1 MNILFLTD
9 NFPPEVNAP
18 ASRVYDHCAQWVREG
33 HNVTVITCFPN
44 FPLGKIFA
52 GYKNSLFYKED
63 MSGIKVIRVWTFI
76 APNEGIFMRT
86 FDYFSFMISS
96 FVAGLFLR
104 RLDVIIGTSPQFFTV
119 ISAFMLSHLKSVPWV
134 FELRDIWPE
143 SIRAVGAIHNKT
155 IIKTL
160 EKLEMFLYKKADA
173 IISVTDS
180 FKNILKKR
188 GINHKKI
195 FVVKNGI
202 DLDKFTPLKKD
213 RKLTD
218 LFSLEN
224 KFVVGYIGTH
234 GLAHSLETVLFAA
247 HQLQKQSENSYHFL
261 LLGDGARKKYL
272 ITLSKQL
279 NLKNVN
285 FLNSVSKDNVPKY
298 WSLLDASIIHLK
310 KDKLFTSVIPSKIF
324 ESMGMGIPILLGLR
338 GEAARIINQDKVGI
352 TFSPENYKELV
363 IGLKKM
369 KGNKKLRKQFI
380 DNCITVAPN
389 YNRKKL
395 ANDMLNVLI
404 KIVNI

>member
-395 ANDMLNVLI
+395 ANDMLNVLK